1 MESFA
6 TPYPVFFL
14 DDDGETKPCG
24 VIGVHSVLTFKR
36 FQALMSQKTN
46 LPANQLSAVFVC
58 RRTVRL
64 HDAASAIGNPGCL
77 AGRSR
82 LRACAGPR
90 RGLRLARPDTAACS
104 RRSATWISARSCL

>member
-6 TPYPVFFL
+6 TPYPLYFQ
-14 DDDGETKPCG
+14 DDDGETKSLG

-58 RRTVRL
+58 RRMVR
-64 HDAASAIGNPGCL
+64 C
-77 AGRSR
+77 
-82 LRACAGPR
+82 
-90 RGLRLARPDTAACS
+90 
-104 RRSATWISARSCL
+104 